1 MGTAKIKRLN
11 HMYISDSARNHLGLI
26 SKALDH
32 GLPFPGLYVITFSSN
47 EIDQL
52 SIMDT
57 KYLLKK
63 RVRERLPEVV
73 ALAMGRQDAFEL
85 VRKMAED
92 AFRSTGGCDLKE
104 HLLSMQNKP
113 EISGTGE

>member
-11 HMYISDSARNHLGLI
+11 HMYISDSAKKHLGLI
-26 SKALDH
+26 NKALDH
-32 GLPFPGLYVITFSSN
+32 GLPFPGLYVITFAGN

-52 SIMDT
+52 AIMDT
-57 KYLLKK
+57 KYLLKR

-92 AFRSTGGCDLKE
+92 SFRRSGGCDLRD
-104 HLLSMQNKP
+104 HLLSMQNEP
-113 EISGTGE
+113 ERSGMGE